1 MHHGF
6 VGTEIYGMG
15 FLKNCPIRR
24 DGIDLREI
32 VSIPR
37 GSNWHK
43 TFGELAVY
51 RRETSL
57 GKRAAWR
64 T

>member
-15 FLKNCPIRR
+15 FLKVCPIHRH
-24 DGIDLREI
+24 GIDLREI

-43 TFGELAVY
+43 T
-51 RRETSL
+51 L
-57 GKRAAWR
+57 G